1 MFAMKK
7 ILLLV
12 ALSLGHCFAGD
23 IIQTAD
29 GEYAGY
35 INGRMITTASSTY
48 GGVILNRKMIV
59 DADSSYGGF
68 VTRGGTVID
77 ASQNTAGFISRWRD
91 VDVE

>member
-1 MFAMKK
+1 MKL
-7 ILLLV
+7 IVRVV
-12 ALSLGHCFAGD
+12 ALSALSFSRCFAGE
-23 IIQTAD
+23 IIQTSG

-91 VDVE
+91 VDIE